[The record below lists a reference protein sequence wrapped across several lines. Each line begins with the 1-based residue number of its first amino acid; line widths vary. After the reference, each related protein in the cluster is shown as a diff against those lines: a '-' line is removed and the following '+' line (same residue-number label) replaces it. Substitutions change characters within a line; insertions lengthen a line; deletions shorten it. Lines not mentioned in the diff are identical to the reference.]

1 MNKIVVT
8 LIMLLAVSSSLD
20 QFKKKFY
27 DRIDIVKA
35 KHEIVLFEKKVTQLD
50 ERTIIIYPKAVWIL
64 AEKDSQN
71 KNMMTLVK
79 MWADCNKG
87 ISPVI
92 VFASFGG
99 EITHKMAYFSKDLII
114 IPPRRHKI

>member
-1 MNKIVVT
+1 MNKIAAMF
-8 LIMLLAVSSSLD
+8 LMLLVVSSPLD

-27 DRIDIVKA
+27 HRIDVVKA
-35 KHEIVLFEKKVTQLD
+35 KHEIVLFEKRVTQLD

-64 AEKDSQN
+64 AEKDAQN
-71 KNMMTLVK
+71 KNMMTTVE
-79 MWADCNKG
+79 MWADCNKEV
-87 ISPVI
+87 IPVI

-114 IPPRRHKI
+114 IPPKRHKI